1 MRKNERLKEK
11 NVRHTIIDGEEYFYV
26 DDIKKYYDIAIVDL
40 NKVIHVDKIPLIK
53 AEFVRALSDF
63 DMKMKKALNF
73 KPKKDKED

>member
-1 MRKNERLKEK
+1 MSKSIRLKEK

-40 NKVIHVDKIPLIK
+40 TKVIHVDKIPLIK

-63 DMKMKKALNF
+63 DKMMKKALNF
-73 KPKKDKED
+73 KPKDEK

>member
-1 MRKNERLKEK
+1 MSKSIRLKEK

-40 NKVIHVDKIPLIK
+40 TKVIHIDKIPLIK

-63 DMKMKKALNF
+63 DMKIKKALNF
-73 KPKKDKED
+73 KPKDEKL

>member
-1 MRKNERLKEK
+1 MSKSIRLKEK

-40 NKVIHVDKIPLIK
+40 NEVIYVDKIPLIK

-63 DMKMKKALNF
+63 DIKIKKALNF
-73 KPKKDKED
+73 KPKKE